1 MSLLFILMNFQS
13 ILCKLG
19 FHKWGV
25 KVHDEI
31 QGSFK
36 KNSEQTCQYC
46 SATKKSSEPEDWDK
60 E

>member
-1 MSLLFILMNFQS
+1 MGFQK

-25 KVHDEI
+25 KIREEI
-31 QGSFK
+31 AGSFK

-46 SATKKSSEPEDWDK
+46 NAKKKSSEREDWDN